1 MMRLCVSSSSHPSAG
16 VFGNSLVCHHLR
28 NDACISLTEDH
39 QQRICE
45 LETTLL
51 GLEQSLNK
59 LEHRNESLQ
68 HQLTSTSAAA
78 AAAAAAEEEEEEAH
92 QR

>member
-1 MMRLCVSSSSHPSAG
+1 MVPASLDPADWSLHPRLPP
-16 VFGNSLVCHHLR
+16 
-28 NDACISLTEDH
+28 TEDH

-59 LEHRNESLQ
+59 LEHRNETLQ

-78 AAAAAAEEEEEEAH
+78 EEH
-92 QR
+92 NRSVDDRRNDGI

>member
-1 MMRLCVSSSSHPSAG
+1 MSFTTYFDVSSPSDCLS
-16 VFGNSLVCHHLR
+16 VPPPS
-28 NDACISLTEDH
+28 EDH

-78 AAAAAAEEEEEEAH
+78 AAEEH
-92 QR
+92 NRCGRW